1 MEQNIYSAI
10 LRLIKTRQ
18 DDVKNVIL
26 DGNVEDWANYQ
37 FLVGQ
42 LTSLRKLDADVRDF
56 VVWVTKKAEQLG
68 FQVELDLHK
77 ESGSGSSE
85 AVSPNP
91 LATNESD

>member
-1 MEQNIYSAI
+1 METNIYSAI

-42 LTSLRKLDADVRDF
+42 LISLRKLDADVRDLF
-56 VVWVTKKAEQLG
+56 RKWEVDDGVDEQNNRIKDG
-68 FQVELDLHK
+68 
-77 ESGSGSSE
+77 
-85 AVSPNP
+85 
-91 LATNESD
+91 

>member
-1 MEQNIYSAI
+1 METNIYSAI

-42 LTSLRKLDADVRDF
+42 LTSLRKLDADVRDLF
-56 VVWVTKKAEQLG
+56 RKWEVDDDVTDGADNAQRKK
-68 FQVELDLHK
+68 D
-77 ESGSGSSE
+77 SR
-85 AVSPNP
+85 
-91 LATNESD
+91 D

>member
-1 MEQNIYSAI
+1 METNIYSAI

-42 LTSLRKLDADVRDF
+42 LTSLRKLDADVRDLF
-56 VVWVTKKAEQLG
+56 RKWEVDDGVDEQDNRTKDG
-68 FQVELDLHK
+68 
-77 ESGSGSSE
+77 
-85 AVSPNP
+85 
-91 LATNESD
+91 

>member
-1 MEQNIYSAI
+1 MEVNIYSAI

-42 LTSLRKLDADVRDF
+42 LTSLRKLDADVRDLYRKWE
-56 VVWVTKKAEQLG
+56 VDDDVNDG
-68 FQVELDLHK
+68 
-77 ESGSGSSE
+77 
-85 AVSPNP
+85 PNS
-91 LATNESD
+91 A